1 MIKCLN
7 SLDFKFISYIILIM
21 LMLNVNF
28 KLKFIGE
35 FLIINCKK
43 KKEFKVVLIFLKVY
57 LDRLKKRKK
66 YMDNYY

>member
-1 MIKCLN
+1 MP
-7 SLDFKFISYIILIM
+7 
-21 LMLNVNF
+21 NVNL

-43 KKEFKVVLIFLKVY
+43 KKELKVASTFPKVY

-66 YMDNYY
+66 YMDNYHQNLTYGYI